1 MIAVGRKCIVMEIR
15 NCRVCG
21 KMMQYNGLG
30 AAICPGCKKR
40 LEEKFTVAR
49 KYLKEYPGATINE
62 LADAAEVPISQVNQ
76 WIREERLVFT
86 DDSPI
91 GIDCERCG
99 KMIKSGKY
107 CPECKKNLVHEL
119 ASGRKDGEP
128 TKARGPVQTSK
139 GKMRFL
145 DR

>member
-1 MIAVGRKCIVMEIR
+1 MEIR

-21 KMMQYNGLG
+21 KMMQYIGLG
-30 AAICPGCKKR
+30 APICPACKKK
-40 LEEKFTVAR
+40 LEEKFATA
-49 KYLKEYPGATINE
+49 KKFIKENPGATINQ
-62 LADAAEVPISQVNQ
+62 LAEAAEVPISQINQ
-76 WIREERLVFT
+76 WVREERLVFS

-99 KMIKSGKY
+99 KMIKAGRY
-107 CPECKKNLVHEL
+107 CQECKNKLVNEL
-119 ASGRKDGEP
+119 SSGRKEGEP
-128 TKARGPVQTSK
+128 SKAKGPVQSSK